1 MLPLPYYFNHQM
13 WLELQ
18 GVRALQL
25 PFSDDALPDPV
36 AAAQLIS
43 VRTRAIAL
51 VTPNNPTGA
60 VYPPKR
66 LAAFYQLA
74 EQHNCALILDETYKD
89 FNTAPGP
96 AHDLFQRPNW
106 PQVLIQLY
114 SFSKAYSLPGYRVGS
129 IISSTT
135 LIEQMAKI
143 IDCVTICPSRIG
155 QEAALYG
162 LQYLSAWVAD
172 KRDLMAQRREALMAA
187 FAGQD
192 SGYEIV
198 SSGAYFAYVRH
209 PWPERSSVEV
219 AKRLLEEQHI
229 LCLPGAYFGPG
240 QDRYLRFAFANLDAD
255 QMPELVE
262 RLCASRAN

>member
-1 MLPLPYYFNHQM
+1 MLALPYYFNHQM

-25 PFSDDALPDPV
+25 PFSDDALPDPE
-36 AAAQLIS
+36 AAARLIS
-43 VRTRAIAL
+43 SRTRAIAL

-60 VYPPKR
+60 VYPPER
-66 LAAFYQLA
+66 LAAFYELA
-74 EQHNCALILDETYKD
+74 ERHNCALILDETYKD

-162 LQYLSAWVAD
+162 LQYLSVWVAD

-187 FAGQD
+187 FCG
-192 SGYEIV
+192 SGFGLRNCFLGRVFSPMCAIL
-198 SSGAYFAYVRH
+198 GL
-209 PWPERSSVEV
+209 SV
-219 AKRLLEEQHI
+219 ARLR
-229 LCLPGAYFGPG
+229 LP
-240 QDRYLRFAFANLDAD
+240 N
-255 QMPELVE
+255 V
-262 RLCASRAN
+262 C